1 MYREL
6 VNNSKNTKFYSTLVF
21 DDDTMKKHLDAQS
34 YKAYRDVVDN
44 GQNLS
49 LKLADKIAS
58 AMKD

>member
-1 MYREL
+1 M
-6 VNNSKNTKFYSTLVF
+6 NNSKNTKFYSTLVF
-21 DDDTMKKHLDAQS
+21 DDETMKKHLDTQS